1 MTPALGKFVER
12 ARSEVDSAL
21 ERLLPREEEGGVPPV
36 LARAMRHSVFAGGKR
51 LRPVL
56 ALACCELAG
65 GERSRALAYA
75 CAVEMVHTYSLIH
88 DDLPAMDDDE
98 LRRGKP
104 TCHVAFGEAN
114 AVLAGDAL
122 LTLAFETVAR
132 EYEDG
137 LCRRLVA
144 VLARGAGAEGMVGGQ
159 VLDVGAEGSEAR
171 PELVSAM
178 HEKKTAALIRAA
190 TVGGAACGGAGRD
203 VERALSDYGLKAGLA
218 FQIADDILDETSTP
232 EELGK
237 AVRKDAGKG
246 KMTYV
251 IAVGLERARARAR
264 ELVEEAKD
272 SLAAFGESA
281 RVLAE
286 LADYIVERSW

>member
-1 MTPALGKFVER
+1 MTPALKEFVER

-36 LARAMRHSVFAGGKR
+36 LARAMRYSVFAGGKR

-56 ALACCELAG
+56 ALASCELAG
-65 GERSRALAYA
+65 AERARALTYA

-104 TCHVAFGEAN
+104 TCHVAFGEAK

-137 LCRRLVA
+137 PCRRLVM
-144 VLARGAGAEGMVGGQ
+144 VLAGGAGARGMVGGQ
-159 VLDVGAEGSEAR
+159 VLDVEAEGGETR
-171 PELVSAM
+171 PELVSAI
-178 HEKKTAALIRAA
+178 HEKKTAALIEASV
-190 TVGGAACGGAGRD
+190 VGGAVCAGADGS
-203 VERALSDYGLKAGLA
+203 VEKALSDYGLKAGLA
-218 FQIADDILDETSTP
+218 FQMADDILDETSTP

-237 AVRKDAGKG
+237 AVKKDAREGKA
-246 KMTYV
+246 TYV
-251 IAVGLERARARAR
+251 TAVGLEGARERAR
-264 ELVEEAKD
+264 ELAREAKC
-272 SLAAFGESA
+272 SLARFGERA
-281 RVLAE
+281 RVLAD
-286 LADYIVERSW
+286 LADYIVERSS